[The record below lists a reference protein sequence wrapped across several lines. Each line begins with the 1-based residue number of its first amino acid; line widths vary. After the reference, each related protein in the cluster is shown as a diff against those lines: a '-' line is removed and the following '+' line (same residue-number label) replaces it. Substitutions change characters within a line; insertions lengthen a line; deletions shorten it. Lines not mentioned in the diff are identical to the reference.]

1 MILKRLMIGFGAV
14 CAMALPAVAQ
24 TWQAPPP
31 GGARLGLKAVGC
43 KGEFCLAV
51 ACVGGKPQLVSMS
64 PGGGPFN
71 GATRVAIGATNATVT
86 FTEDPKIMDAF
97 NMLGTRAP
105 VAPELIAALASAKDV
120 TLAGAT
126 FSDKVTS
133 RFMLTGYAKLA
144 PAIAKACG
152 LSGGAGQPVGE

>member
-1 MILKRLMIGFGAV
+1 MTLHRFMIGFGAF

-24 TWQAPPP
+24 TWQAAPPT
-31 GGARLGLKAVGC
+31 GAKLGLKAIGC

-51 ACVGGKPQLVSMS
+51 ACVGGKPQLVSLS

-71 GATRVAIGATNATVT
+71 GATKVTVGPASASVT
-86 FTEDPKIMDAF
+86 FVEDPKIMDAF

-105 VAPELIAALASAKDV
+105 VMPELIADMATAKDI
-120 TLAGAT
+120 TLAGPT

-133 RFMLTGYAKLA
+133 RFLLNGYAKLA
-144 PAIAKACG
+144 PAIARDCG
-152 LSGGAGQPVGE
+152 IKGSGSQPAGE

>member
-1 MILKRLMIGFGAV
+1 MTLKRLMIGLGAL
-14 CAMALPAVAQ
+14 CAFALPATGQ
-24 TWQAPPP
+24 TWQAAPPA
-31 GGARLGLKAVGC
+31 GAKLGLKAVGC

-71 GATRVAIGATNATVT
+71 GATRVTVGPANANVI
-86 FTEDPKIMDAF
+86 FVEDPKIMDAF
-97 NMLGTRAP
+97 NMLGTRAA
-105 VAPELIAALASAKDV
+105 VAPELIADMASAKDV
-120 TLAGAT
+120 TLSGPT

-144 PAIAKACG
+144 PAIARDCG
-152 LSGGAGQPVGE
+152 IKGGGGQPVGE